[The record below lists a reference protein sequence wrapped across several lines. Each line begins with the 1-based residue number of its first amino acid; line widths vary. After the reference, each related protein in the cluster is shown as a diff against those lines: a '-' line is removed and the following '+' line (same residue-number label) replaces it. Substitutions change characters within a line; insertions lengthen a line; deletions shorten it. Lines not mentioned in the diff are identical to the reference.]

1 MVSHSLVAFVC
12 KSIQIDINAYQG
24 QGGGDSCF
32 LRLNVN
38 KGGKNEILERVH
50 GENYTSNDLHHLQLG
65 VSLNG

>member
-1 MVSHSLVAFVC
+1 MVSHSLIAFVC

-32 LRLNVN
+32 LQLNVN
-38 KGGKNEILERVH
+38 KGGKNEILEHVH
-50 GENYTSNDLHHLQLG
+50 GENYTSNDLRHLQLG